1 MLTPAA
7 DPVKQPFDMWEDH
20 GAVRLVLRSTALI
33 DACVMKD
40 IMRALRRTDPLGGAP
55 VVVQQEQFVRM
66 TPDAKFFLARVCTND
81 KRPVAYLAED
91 LPERIQGEFFLRF
104 HKPVFPF
111 RLFNTLEEAQDWC
124 SSNCGLARMLS

>member
-7 DPVKQPFDMWEDH
+7 DPVPEPFEMWDDH
-20 GAVRLVLRSTALI
+20 GTVRLVLRSTALI
-33 DACVMKD
+33 DAWVMKD
-40 IMRALRRTDPLGGAP
+40 ILRALRRADPVGGAP
-55 VVVQQEQFVRM
+55 VVVQQEQLVRM
-66 TPDAKFFLARVCTND
+66 TPDAKVFLARVCTND

-111 RLFNTLEEAQDWC
+111 RLFATLDEAQLWC
-124 SSNCGLARMLS
+124 ASYCGLARSLP